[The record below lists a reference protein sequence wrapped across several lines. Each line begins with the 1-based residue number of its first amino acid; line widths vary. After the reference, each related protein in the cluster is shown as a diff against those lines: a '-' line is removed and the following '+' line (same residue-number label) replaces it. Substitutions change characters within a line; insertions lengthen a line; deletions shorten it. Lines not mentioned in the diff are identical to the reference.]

1 MSTNPRVEMQ
11 QKALETAKKAEESVA
26 RVVSETRG
34 VWRQGVG
41 KTLAGCLPRGV
52 VAAGERARAWWTRE
66 RVHRVAETSLPN
78 RYVDAL
84 AAEGASVLGLRFG
97 SDLLARRMRLCVG
110 WLTDDYFSR
119 LGLVLGYGCGW

>member
-1 MSTNPRVEMQ
+1 MQ

-97 SDLLARRMRLCVG
+97 SDLLARRMRLCG
-110 WLTDDYFSR
+110 PAGKGSMRKQT
-119 LGLVLGYGCGW
+119 CQT